1 MDNVTPVNKLDVQR
15 AFEAIA
21 HIIGKRENVEIIVKS
36 IQRVEKE
43 KTEEETA

>member
-1 MDNVTPVNKLDVQR
+1 MDNVAAVNKLDVKR

-21 HIIGKRENVEIIVKS
+21 HIIGKRENVEITVKS

-43 KTEEETA
+43 NAEEETA